1 MKKKLICA
9 LLGLCLALTPCPAL
23 AHTTLAPEEGVDPA
37 PSLNQQVPLAEVR
50 QRCAGGT
57 EYLDKFGVTRKSL
70 VSELSAHQ
78 YDGFYLG
85 TPQVGGDW
93 QSPRGDVSYN
103 GAPGMNCAG
112 FVSYA
117 LRRAGMDGDTVTA
130 VIRQSPT
137 AITWGSGRPF
147 QYLSGASNYLNL
159 IQYGNLV
166 AHVFETKW
174 ELLASG
180 QAEKGD
186 VILRF
191 WTDRFTGGDA
201 DNHLMI
207 YWGDN
212 PHEDKVWQNT
222 IGGNQISPIAET
234 AATAFVL
241 IKFAPEPP
249 PAFAGFTDVR
259 AEDWYA
265 APIQFAKENGFMQ
278 GVAPTLFDPAGTVTR
293 AQAVSVL
300 HNMAG
305 RPTPSAPAPFP
316 DIEGHWASAA
326 IAWAQEAGIS
336 TGTGDGLFSPAL
348 PVTREQV
355 AQLFLGFCTYM
366 ASEPPEADPAVLSL
380 YTDSGAISP
389 WALEGMAW
397 AVGYGL
403 LSGKG
408 GQALAPQDPCTRAQL
423 AQILHNYDPPQ
434 TPPAQP

>member
-9 LLGLCLALTPCPAL
+9 LLGLCLALAPCPAQ
-23 AHTTLAPEEGVDPA
+23 ARTHLAPEEGVDSA

-57 EYLDKFGVTRKSL
+57 EYLDKYGVTRKSL
-70 VSELSAHQ
+70 VSELSAHL
-78 YDGFYLG
+78 YDNFYLG

-93 QSPRGDVSYN
+93 QSPRGDTSYN
-103 GAPGMNCAG
+103 GAPGLNCAG
-112 FVSYA
+112 FVSCA
-117 LRRAGMDGDTVTA
+117 LRRAGMDGDAVTA

-137 AITWGSGRPF
+137 ALAWGSGRPF
-147 QYLSGASNYLNL
+147 QYLSGASNYLSL

-174 ELLASG
+174 DLLASG

-191 WTDRFTGGDA
+191 WTDRFTSGDA

-207 YWGDN
+207 YWGDT
-212 PHEDKVWQNT
+212 PYEDKVWQNT
-222 IGGNQISPIAET
+222 IGGNQISPMAET

-249 PAFAGFTDVR
+249 PVFAGFTDVR

-305 RPTPSAPAPFP
+305 RPAPGAPAPFL
-316 DIEGHWASAA
+316 DIEGHWASEA

-355 AQLFLGFCTYM
+355 AQLFLGFRTYM
-366 ASEPPEADPAVLSL
+366 ASETPEADPAVLSP
-380 YTDSGAISP
+380 YTDSGSISP
-389 WALEGMAW
+389 WALEAMAW

-423 AQILHNYDPPQ
+423 AQILQNYYRPQ